1 MLRTDESFN
10 EIIELLKGRF
20 IDQTGII
27 YCFSRKQCE
36 TMVEKMKSFN
46 LPAAYYH
53 AGMSKYHE
61 NKHKMIGL
69 EEICVIVATITFEM
83 GIDKAN
89 VRYVI
94 HYHLPKSLENY
105 YQRLVELD
113 ETENH
118 RMYII
123 LQSNR

>member
-10 EIIELLKGRF
+10 EIIELLKGKF

-36 TMVEKMKSFN
+36 TMVEKMKSYN

-53 AGMSKYHE
+53 AGMSKISRDQTQNE
-61 NKHKMIGL
+61 WIGGKYK
-69 EEICVIVATITFEM
+69 IIVATIAFGM

-94 HYHLPKSLENY
+94 HYHLGLL
-105 YQRLVELD
+105 LVC
-113 ETENH
+113 
-118 RMYII
+118 
-123 LQSNR
+123 QW